1 MKSYGAP
8 RYTQYEYD
16 YASSVY
22 ARYCLANRD
31 PHESAPIRPAR
42 LPLMRPQY
50 GRWFAGVCKGISMHL
65 GVSVGLIRLIA
76 IASTFAFG
84 SGVIAYVF
92 LWLTVPLGDPV
103 QRAYWLAEHS
113 QSAGHPSPMATRHT
127 QASRG
132 IRRAR

>member
-76 IASTFAFG
+76 IASTFAF
-84 SGVIAYVF
+84 
-92 LWLTVPLGDPV
+92 
-103 QRAYWLAEHS
+103 
-113 QSAGHPSPMATRHT
+113 
-127 QASRG
+127 
-132 IRRAR
+132 

>member
-22 ARYCLANRD
+22 DRYCLANRD

-92 LWLTVPLGDPV
+92 LWATPCSGHTGWPNS
-103 QRAYWLAEHS
+103 S

-127 QASRG
+127 QAPRG